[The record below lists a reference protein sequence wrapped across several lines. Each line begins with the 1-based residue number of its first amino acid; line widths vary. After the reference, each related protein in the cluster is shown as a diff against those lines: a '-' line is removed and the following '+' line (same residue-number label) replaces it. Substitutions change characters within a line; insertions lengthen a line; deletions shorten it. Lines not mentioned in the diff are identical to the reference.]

1 MKLVVV
7 GSVGLD
13 DVETPFGKVERALG
27 GSATYFSLSASYF
40 ARTGFVGVVGNDWP
54 EEANTLLASRG
65 VDLAG
70 LERADGLT
78 FRWAGRY
85 GFDLNSRDTLLTEL
99 NVFADFNPVLPDNY
113 RSAKY
118 LFLGNI
124 HPELQLRV
132 LEQST
137 AAEFVALD
145 TMNFWISGTPE
156 PLRRVLSRVHGL
168 LINDSEARQLSGETN
183 IVSAA
188 RAIAAMGPSLI
199 IIKRGEYGA
208 LVYREGEFFFVPGY
222 PLENVID
229 PTGAGDSFAGGFMG
243 YIAARDD
250 LRWSTLCQ
258 AMVAGS
264 TVASFCV
271 EGFSVDRLR
280 TLTLS
285 EISQR
290 AARFRALTD
299 FTPLPTE
306 L

>member
-40 ARTGFVGVVGNDWP
+40 ARTGFVGVVGRDWP

-65 VDLAG
+65 VDLTG

-99 NVFADFNPVLPDNY
+99 NVFADFNPVLPDDY
-113 RSAKY
+113 RSARY

-137 AAEFVALD
+137 SAEFVALD

-168 LINDSEARQLSGETN
+168 HESPLAAVSSLGVRPTVEDAGRVLLETHCLAWPPSLGEDGGYRRCLRVELLHKLHDERRYASLEALRDGIAQDLED
-183 IVSAA
+183 A
-188 RAIAAMGPSLI
+188 RAWHRA
-199 IIKRGEYGA
+199 
-208 LVYREGEFFFVPGY
+208 
-222 PLENVID
+222 
-229 PTGAGDSFAGGFMG
+229 AGG
-243 YIAARDD
+243 
-250 LRWSTLCQ
+250 
-258 AMVAGS
+258 
-264 TVASFCV
+264 
-271 EGFSVDRLR
+271 
-280 TLTLS
+280 
-285 EISQR
+285 
-290 AARFRALTD
+290 
-299 FTPLPTE
+299 
-306 L
+306 

>member
-1 MKLVVV
+1 
-7 GSVGLD
+7 
-13 DVETPFGKVERALG
+13 
-27 GSATYFSLSASYF
+27 
-40 ARTGFVGVVGNDWP
+40 
-54 EEANTLLASRG
+54 
-65 VDLAG
+65 
-70 LERADGLT
+70 
-78 FRWAGRY
+78 
-85 GFDLNSRDTLLTEL
+85 
-99 NVFADFNPVLPDNY
+99 
-113 RSAKY
+113 
-118 LFLGNI
+118 
-124 HPELQLRV
+124 V

-137 AAEFVALD
+137 SAEFVALD

-183 IVSAA
+183 IVCAA

-280 TLTLS
+280 TLTLP

>member
-40 ARTGFVGVVGNDWP
+40 ARAGFVGVVGTDWP
-54 EEANTLLASRG
+54 ESANELLASRG

-70 LERADGLT
+70 LERREGQT

-99 NVFADFNPVLPDNY
+99 NVFADFNPVLPAAY
-113 RSAKY
+113 REAKY

-124 HPELQLRV
+124 HPDLQWSV

-137 AAEFVALD
+137 GAEFVALD

-156 PLRRVLSRVHGL
+156 PLRKVLGRVHAL
-168 LINDSEARQLSGETN
+168 LINDSEARQLSGESN
-183 IVSAA
+183 IVTAA
-188 RAIAAMGPSLI
+188 RAISAMGPKLI

-208 LVYREGEFFFVPGY
+208 LVYREGEFFFVPAY

-243 YIAARDD
+243 YIARRDD
-250 LRWSTLCQ
+250 LSWPTLCQ

-280 TLTLS
+280 SLTAA
-285 EISQR
+285 EISAR
-290 AARFRALTD
+290 AAQFRQLTD
-299 FTPLPTE
+299 FLPLPTD